1 MDTNYGWVCL
11 SALLIVALLLVPGA
25 WWNARAAAA
34 RRLPSAFVPVP
45 GLLALAATGLLLWIV
60 HPASSLVV
68 ALLHGGA
75 SLILALD
82 LARLWWRP
90 GRLRASFGDQG
101 PGVFA
106 LWGAM
111 IAMAMAVGLN
121 PLPISQETHADT
133 VIPARM
139 VASPPDHFIP
149 YITAT
154 YMFHG
159 KDGIERSK
167 DYFGEQWTI
176 ASRGPLVPLATNAL
190 FYLFGAAPHDTP
202 NIERKPW
209 PGTTDGAYLAR
220 LLGWIT
226 NAMIVLGAGHLLL
239 ALGIKPASRPWMLG
253 CLWVALAPAML
264 INTVFLWPKV
274 LAGFFILLALAALL
288 RARWGVAAACGVLAW
303 LSHPVGL
310 LFLPPL
316 GLIALWTGFGGA
328 GSSRETWTAAVR
340 AGLVFGLVT
349 LVLMAPWLTYKA
361 WLGGH
366 DMFMDYLRGDGQGTA
381 PAQSVL
387 SWLATRWDNFWMT
400 LSPTVYFYSNHMR
413 TWNDG
418 EVSEPLR
425 WTVQYA
431 KTLPAGLG
439 FCLFF
444 PAYMALAR
452 PGADVRLR
460 QMCAVIVAAFALML
474 LAWGYSRDGLRR
486 NSLEPLIPLMIVLCA
501 AQAKAGPV
509 WLIGLAGIYLEGRW
523 VEFTGFVLEKSFSWA
538 SVPLDAWVCW
548 SVSSL
553 VGLGLLGLGYGVLVR
568 GTDLTGRLGSAPA

>member
-11 SALLIVALLLVPGA
+11 SSLLIVTLLVVPGL

-45 GLLALAATGLLLWIV
+45 GLLALAATGLLLWII
-60 HPASSLVV
+60 HPANHLMVT
-68 ALLHGGA
+68 LLYGGA
-75 SLILALD
+75 SFVLALD
-82 LARLWWRP
+82 VARRWWRA
-90 GRLRASFGDQG
+90 GAWRASLGDQG

-121 PLPISQETHADT
+121 PLPVAQESYPGTA
-133 VIPARM
+133 IPGRM
-139 VASPPDHFIP
+139 VASPPDSIVP
-149 YITAT
+149 YFTAA

-167 DYFGEQWTI
+167 DYFGDWSV
-176 ASRGPLVPLATNAL
+176 AARGPLIPLATNTL
-190 FYLFGAAPHDTP
+190 LYLFDTAPHDSP
-202 NIERKPW
+202 NVERKPW

-220 LLGWIT
+220 LLGWIA
-226 NAMIVLGAGHLLL
+226 NAMVVLGAGHLLL

-288 RARWGVAAACGVLAW
+288 RGRWGVAAGCGVLAW

-316 GLIALWTGFGGA
+316 GLIALWTAFGAA
-328 GSSRETWTAAVR
+328 GSRREKWSAAVR

-349 LVLMAPWLTYKA
+349 VVLMAPWLAYKV

-366 DMFMDYLRGDGQGTA
+366 DMFMDYLRGDGHGTA
-381 PAQSVL
+381 PAKSVL
-387 SWLATRWDNFWMT
+387 SWLTTRWENFWMT
-400 LSPTVYFYSNHMR
+400 LSPVVYFYSRNMQI
-413 TWNDG
+413 WIDG
-418 EVSEPLR
+418 AVSEPLR

-452 PGADVRLR
+452 PGVDVRLR
-460 QMCAVIVAAFALML
+460 QLCTVILAAFALML
-474 LAWGYSRDGLRR
+474 LVWGFSRDGLGR
-486 NSLEPLIPLMIVLCA
+486 NSLEPLIPLMVVLCA

-538 SVPLDAWVCW
+538 NVPLDAWACW
-548 SVSSL
+548 SISSL
-553 VGLGLLGLGYGVLVR
+553 VGLGLLTAGYVVLVR
-568 GTDLTGRLGSAPA
+568 EPEPARRPGPAPA